1 MISYLW
7 MVMNWKTNLP
17 RHSHKF
23 GLIWHRI
30 IPKKI
35 QRFFCNNKL
44 IFHIGK
50 SINYTSGFQ
59 FCLLFSA
66 KKNGYS
72 KICIW
77 WSNDYLV
84 WIKLC
89 GCDFAW
95 KLLVFIVISFKTK
108 LFHDWFRIA
117 CSILYHVPCGNDGYV
132 TILVFSPCIRMFNAQ
147 HGKSFNDPSSSALHF
162 KSS

>member
-66 KKNGYS
+66 KKKWLFKNIHLVIQWLS
-72 KICIW
+72 SLNKIVWMWFCLKIISIHCHKFQNQIIPWLIQNSVFNSLSCSLWQW
-77 WSNDYLV
+77 W
-84 WIKLC
+84 LC
-89 GCDFAW
+89 DDTG
-95 KLLVFIVISFKTK
+95 LLSM
-108 LFHDWFRIA
+108 
-117 CSILYHVPCGNDGYV
+117 Y
-132 TILVFSPCIRMFNAQ
+132 
-147 HGKSFNDPSSSALHF
+147 
-162 KSS
+162 